1 MSIFFIQCQRISICQ
16 TGKDH
21 IPEIGKYCTIS
32 TGSRVKTLFRLI
44 EAAFT
49 VIRVIFIGI
58 NDAVL
63 AGDPEGIAPPVPG
76 NFGAF
81 GVNIQPQTV
90 CNVAPHGGDHG
101 TDLFICFIHERFD
114 FFQSGV
120 QQGLQFGRIFQAFA
134 GLCHIF
140 RSVKN
145 TGMIFRPQIRQHLF
159 AVILE
164 FCRRQIPGGDSGACR
179 FFILSGQR
187 LQNEII
193 HAKSHFT
200 GTESK
205 GVFARFQGEYAQFH
219 FPAVRLNTA
228 AELFFRSTVQRPEN
242 GVTAAF
248 ICKTLDDDLIF
259 TGNRYI
265 HIQSPVRYQI
275 GSSRTGLGSQ
285 PDKLSPGG
293 VFPHLSPV
301 GKALPGFHFHPDLC
315 G

>member
-1 MSIFFIQCQRISICQ
+1 MSIFFIQRQRISICQ
-16 TGKDH
+16 TGKNH

-90 CNVAPHGGDHG
+90 RNVAPHGGDHG
-101 TDLFICFIHERFD
+101 PDLFIGLIHKRLD
-114 FFQSGV
+114 FFQSGI
-120 QQGLQFGRIFQAFA
+120 QQGLQFRRIFQAFA
-134 GLCHIF
+134 GRSHIF
-140 RSVKN
+140 RSIKN
-145 TGMIFRPQIRQHLF
+145 TGVIFRPQISHYLS

-164 FCRRQIPGGDSGACR
+164 FCRRQIPGSDSGFDR
-179 FFILSGQR
+179 FFIFTTYRMQH
-187 LQNEII
+187 QII
-193 HAKSHFT
+193 HAKPQFT

-248 ICKTLDDDLIF
+248 IRKTLDDDLIF
-259 TGNRYI
+259 TGSR
-265 HIQSPVRYQI
+265 HIRIQCPVRHQI
-275 GSSRTGLGSQ
+275 RSRRTGFGSQ

-293 VFPHLSPV
+293 VLPYLGSF
-301 GKALPGFHFHPDLC
+301 GKALPGFHFHPDL
-315 G
+315 